1 MPKNPVPPERDPAI
15 TGNPPT
21 IRALFLTAL
30 LNVLSDMDRRIDPLL
45 REHGFFLS
53 QLDTPYERV
62 PLHRYVALLEHAAA
76 KLDRPDLGLEMG
88 LSFGLTD
95 LGPFY
100 ALLRASGTLRGA
112 LDYLAQFQSR
122 LQSRT
127 LFDSRIGPDS
137 TTYSYRIE
145 DAGIWPRRQDAE
157 FTISGHAH
165 LIRQLTSARWSPM
178 EVHFEHAITGREEA
192 LSRFFGAPVS
202 GNQVAKANALSIR
215 NEDLDR
221 PFAGAIPLEDQKLK
235 SILEWHLLDLM
246 GPEAAP
252 AEGLA
257 ALTKDII
264 ERRLGRAHVDCAS
277 VAAELKL
284 SERSLRRRLMDEGTS
299 FRLLLQEAR
308 QERARLIL
316 ATADLPLSVAAE
328 QLGYSDAA
336 TFSRAFKDWTGV
348 SPGRYSRNSR

>member
-1 MPKNPVPPERDPAI
+1 MPKNPAPPERNSTV
-15 TGNPPT
+15 TGNQPT

-30 LNVLSDMDRRIDPLL
+30 LNVLSDMDGRIDPLL

-62 PLHRYVALLEHAAA
+62 PLHRYVALLEHVAA

-88 LSFGLTD
+88 LSFGLAD

-145 DAGIWPRRQDAE
+145 DSGIWPRRQDAE
-157 FTISGHAH
+157 FALSGYAH
-165 LIRQLTSARWSPM
+165 MIRQLTSARWSPV

-192 LSRFFGAPVS
+192 LSRFFRGPVS
-202 GNQVAKANALSIR
+202 GNQVANGLTIR

-221 PFAGAIPLEDQKLK
+221 PFANAIPSEDQKLK

-246 GPEAAP
+246 GPEMAP
-252 AEGLA
+252 TEGLA
-257 ALTKDII
+257 AMTKDII
-264 ERRLGRAHVDCAS
+264 SRRLGRTHVDCAAA
-277 VAAELKL
+277 AAELKL

-328 QLGYSDAA
+328 QLGYSDTA

-348 SPGRYSRNSR
+348 SPGRYSRNTR

>member
-1 MPKNPVPPERDPAI
+1 MPKSRASSEPEHHN
-15 TGNPPT
+15 TGTPPT

-30 LNVLSDMDRRIDPLL
+30 LNVLSDMDGRIDPLL

-88 LSFGLTD
+88 LSFGLAD

-112 LDYLAQFQSR
+112 LDYLATFQSR

-127 LFDSRIGPDS
+127 LFDSHIGPDC
-137 TTYSYRIE
+137 TTYAYRIE
-145 DAGIWPRRQDAE
+145 DADIWPRRQDAE
-157 FTISGHAH
+157 FAISGHAH
-165 LIRQLTSARWSPM
+165 LIRQLTNSRWAPVS
-178 EVHFEHAITGREEA
+178 VQFEHAITGREEA
-192 LSRFFGAPVS
+192 LARFFRAPVS
-202 GNQVAKANALSIR
+202 GSQVANGLTIR

-221 PFAGAIPLEDQKLK
+221 PFASAIPSEDQKLK

-246 GPEAAP
+246 GPDSKP

-264 ERRLGRAHVDCAS
+264 SRRLGRTHVDCAAA
-277 VAAELKL
+277 AAELKL
-284 SERSLRRRLMDEGTS
+284 SERSLRRRLMEEGTS

-316 ATADLPLSVAAE
+316 GSPDLPLSVAAE
-328 QLGYSDAA
+328 QLGYSDTA
-336 TFSRAFKDWTGV
+336 TFSRAFKDWTGMP
-348 SPGRYSRNSR
+348 PGRYSRNSR